1 MKKHTLFFVC
11 CLLSLIAAVTVSA
24 QGFTGPGANPPP
36 PPGPGYNPPPPPPPP
51 GGPQVSSGQFGY
63 GFTGPSQTVSVAQAQ
78 AYGHRS
84 PVIIR
89 GNIVQALGGDLY
101 TFRDSS
107 GEIVIRIGP
116 REWQYYGTTIS
127 PSDTIEI
134 SGEVHRR
141 YWQQPEVHAR
151 FIRKI

>member
-1 MKKHTLFFVC
+1 MRKYTLFFVC
-11 CLLSLIAAVTVSA
+11 CSISLIAAAGVFA
-24 QGFTGPGANPPP
+24 QQGAAGQFGPGTGFTGPG
-36 PPGPGYNPPPPPPPP
+36 
-51 GGPQVSSGQFGY
+51 SSGQFGY
-63 GFTGPSQTVSVAQAQ
+63 GFTGPSQTVTVAQAQ
-78 AYGHRS
+78 AYGHKT
-84 PVIIR
+84 PVIIK

-107 GEIVIRIGP
+107 GDIVLRIG
-116 REWQYYGTTIS
+116 RKEWQYYGTTIS

-134 SGEVHRR
+134 SGEVHRK